1 MQGRLP
7 ETTPADTPAPK
18 PATPGPEGTPRK
30 FAGKYDSPEAL
41 EKAYEESQRKITEM
55 GDESARMRALLVE
68 PAAPYTPPARD
79 TGYPAG
85 APDPSLGEFVTREEA
100 QRLADERFDTRMR
113 TRDEQ
118 TRQQQWYSTQQQ
130 RLREDFFARY
140 PDLQK
145 QQRLVKAIAE
155 EFQGKYGH
163 LDAPRFLTL
172 WPSIAKE
179 LADAAY
185 ADIASMKSEFK
196 TEFERGSAERAAG
209 APPGGTGPVNPP
221 AKTSPAPTP
230 DELRAE
236 AVREDSDR
244 YFASR
249 RPPSRA

>member
-1 MQGRLP
+1 
-7 ETTPADTPAPK
+7 
-18 PATPGPEGTPRK
+18 
-30 FAGKYDSPEAL
+30 
-41 EKAYEESQRKITEM
+41 
-55 GDESARMRALLVE
+55 
-68 PAAPYTPPARD
+68 
-79 TGYPAG
+79 
-85 APDPSLGEFVTREEA
+85 LGEFVTREEA
-100 QRLADERFDTRMR
+100 QKLADARFDERMK

-118 TRQQQWYSTQQQ
+118 SRQAQWYSTQQQ

-185 ADIASMKSEFK
+185 ADIASIKSEARA
-196 TEFERGSAERAAG
+196 EFERGTADRAAG
-209 APPGGTGPVNPP
+209 QPAGTAGTAAPTRS
-221 AKTSPAPTP
+221 ALPAPTP